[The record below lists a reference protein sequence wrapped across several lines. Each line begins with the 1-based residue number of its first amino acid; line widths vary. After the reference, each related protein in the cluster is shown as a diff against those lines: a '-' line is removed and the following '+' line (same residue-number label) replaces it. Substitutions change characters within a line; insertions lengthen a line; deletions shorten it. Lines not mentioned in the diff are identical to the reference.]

1 MKRDYFHCD
10 VRSEAE
16 QSVNDQNITTELSEL
31 SLFVKYEE
39 NLQRQ

>member
-16 QSVNDQNITTELSEL
+16 QSVNDQNITELSEL